1 MVNQL
6 MANYDVFNGDTD
18 GIFAWHQL
26 RLVHPRDATIVTG
39 VKRDVGLGSRVNAG
53 KGDMVT
59 VMDVSHA
66 KNRKDVQR
74 LLDSGAII
82 EYFDH
87 HDPSELIAHPNIT
100 YHINTEPNISTGL
113 IVNSYVKGK
122 NCLWSIATAFGDNH
136 IELAINKAKSE
147 GLDDEQINL
156 LKQIGL
162 VVNYNSYGQTADD
175 LFYSPEEI
183 AEAVKACGSD
193 VFRFT
198 EQSDIF
204 STLLENFSNDMAS
217 AGCQEPY
224 SISENGVIY
233 TLPNEVWTHRI
244 MGSFSNHLVSTN
256 KDLACAI
263 SVLNSDGT
271 YRISVRS
278 SINNPHG
285 AGDLCK
291 KFGGGGR
298 EKAAGINNL
307 PESELEEF
315 KEEFE
320 GTFS

>member
-1 MVNQL
+1 MT
-6 MANYDVFNGDTD
+6 NYDVFNGDTD

-26 RLVHPRDATIVTG
+26 RLAHPRDATIVTG
-39 VKRDVGLGSRVNAG
+39 VKRDVGLVSRVNAG
-53 KGDMVT
+53 DGDMVT

-74 LLDSGAII
+74 LLDSGAIV

-113 IVNSYVKGK
+113 IVNSHVKGK

-136 IELAINKAKSE
+136 MELATNMAKAE
-147 GLDDEQINL
+147 GLDAEQILL

-162 VVNYNSYGQTADD
+162 TVNYNSYGQTVDD

-183 AEAVKACGSD
+183 AKAVKACGSD
-193 VFRFT
+193 IFRFT

-204 STLLENFSNDMAS
+204 STLLENFSNDMSS
-217 AGCQEPY
+217 AVCQEPY
-224 SISENGVIY
+224 SISDNGVIY
-233 TLPNEVWTHRI
+233 KLPNESWTHRV

-263 SVLNSDGT
+263 AVLNSDET

-278 SINNPHG
+278 SLNNPHG

-307 PESELEEF
+307 PDSELEEF

-320 GTFS
+320 STFS

>member
-1 MVNQL
+1 MT
-6 MANYDVFNGDTD
+6 NYDVFNGDTD

-26 RLVHPRDATIVTG
+26 RLAHPRDATIVTG
-39 VKRDVGLGSRVNAG
+39 VKRDVGLVSRVNAG
-53 KGDMVT
+53 DGDMVT

-87 HDPSELIAHPNIT
+87 HDPSKLIAHPNIT

-113 IVNSYVKGK
+113 IVNSHVKGK
-122 NCLWSIATAFGDNH
+122 NCFWSIATAFGDNH
-136 IELAINKAKSE
+136 MELATNMAKSE
-147 GLDDEQINL
+147 GLDDEQILL

-162 VVNYNSYGQTADD
+162 TVNYNSYGQTVDD

-183 AEAVKACGSD
+183 AKAVKACGSD
-193 VFRFT
+193 IFSFT
-198 EQSDIF
+198 EQNDIF
-204 STLLENFSNDMAS
+204 STLLENFSNDLSS
-217 AGCQEPY
+217 AVCQEPY
-224 SISENGVIY
+224 SISKNGVIY
-233 TLPNEVWTHRI
+233 VFPNEVWTHRI

-263 SVLNSDGT
+263 AVLNSDET

-278 SINNPHG
+278 SLNNPHG

-291 KFGGGGR
+291 EFGGGGR

-307 PESELEEF
+307 PDSELDEF
-315 KEEFE
+315 KKEFE
-320 GTFS
+320 KIFG

>member
-1 MVNQL
+1 MT
-6 MANYDVFNGDTD
+6 NYDVFNGDTD

-39 VKRDVGLGSRVNAG
+39 VKRDVGLVSRVNAG
-53 KGDMVT
+53 DGDLVT

-74 LLDSGAII
+74 LLDSGAIV

-136 IELAINKAKSE
+136 IELAINMAKSE

-183 AEAVKACGSD
+183 VEAARACGP
-193 VFRFT
+193 
-198 EQSDIF
+198 DIF
-204 STLLENFSNDMAS
+204 NFLE
-217 AGCQEPY
+217 
-224 SISENGVIY
+224 
-233 TLPNEVWTHRI
+233 
-244 MGSFSNHLVSTN
+244 
-256 KDLACAI
+256 
-263 SVLNSDGT
+263 DG
-271 YRISVRS
+271 
-278 SINNPHG
+278 
-285 AGDLCK
+285 
-291 KFGGGGR
+291 
-298 EKAAGINNL
+298 
-307 PESELEEF
+307 
-315 KEEFE
+315 
-320 GTFS
+320 

>member
-1 MVNQL
+1 MT
-6 MANYDVFNGDTD
+6 NYDVFNGDTD

-26 RLVHPRDATIVTG
+26 RLSHPREAVLVTG
-39 VKRDVGLGSRVNAG
+39 VKRDVGLVSRVDAG
-53 KGDMVT
+53 EGDLVT
-59 VMDVSHA
+59 IMDVSHA
-66 KNRKDVQR
+66 KNRKDVRR
-74 LLDSGAII
+74 LLDSGAIV

-87 HDPSELIAHPNIT
+87 HNAGEMIDHPNMT
-100 YHINTEPNISTGL
+100 YHINTEPNVSTGL
-113 IVNSYVKGK
+113 IVNSYVGGE
-122 NCLWSIATAFGDNH
+122 NRLWSIATAFGDNH
-136 IELAINKAKSE
+136 MDLAMNMAKSE
-147 GLDDEQINL
+147 NLSDDQITV

-162 VVNYNSYGQTADD
+162 VVNYNSYGQTVED

-193 VFRFT
+193 IFRFT

-204 STLLENFSNDMAS
+204 STLLENFSADMSS
-217 AGCQEPY
+217 AVCQEPY
-224 SISENGVIY
+224 SIGENTVIY
-233 TLPNEVWTHRI
+233 TLPNEPWTHRI

-263 SVLNSDGT
+263 AVLNSDGT

-298 EKAAGINNL
+298 EKAGGVNNL
-307 PESELEEF
+307 DESELDNFKKEF
-315 KEEFE
+315 DR
-320 GTFS
+320 TFQ

>member
-1 MVNQL
+1 

-26 RLVHPRDATIVTG
+26 RLAHPRDATIVTG
-39 VKRDVGLGSRVNAG
+39 VKRDVGLVSRVNAG

-74 LLDSGAII
+74 LLDSGAIV

-136 IELAINKAKSE
+136 IELAINMAKSE

-224 SISENGVIY
+224 SINENGVIY
-233 TLPNEVWTHRI
+233 TLPNEDCTHRI

>member
-1 MVNQL
+1 MT
-6 MANYDVFNGDTD
+6 NYDVFNGDTD

-26 RLVHPRDATIVTG
+26 RLAHPRDATIVTG
-39 VKRDVGLGSRVNAG
+39 VKRDVGLVSRVNAG
-53 KGDMVT
+53 DGDLVT

-74 LLDSGAII
+74 LLDSGAIV

-136 IELAINKAKSE
+136 MELAVKMAKSE